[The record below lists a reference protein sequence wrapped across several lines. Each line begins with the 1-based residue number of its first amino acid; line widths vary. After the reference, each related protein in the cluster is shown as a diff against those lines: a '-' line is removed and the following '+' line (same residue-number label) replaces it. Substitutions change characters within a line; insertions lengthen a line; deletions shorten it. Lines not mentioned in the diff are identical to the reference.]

1 MANLQSVREP
11 RNREMKILILG
22 LARTGTSSLT
32 AALQQLGYSP
42 YDWPDRC
49 VLGHLPRWTEGLQAK
64 YLSRGRPL
72 EADEMDQLTS
82 NFDAI
87 IDTPC
92 CLLVDELIAAYPTAK
107 IILNYRDPDRWLE
120 SMQDTVFAVARWPFW
135 RILAYTDPRYAGAIV
150 QHHITLWDEIW
161 GGDEGERCREKFV
174 EHYNYV
180 RKVVPPRR
188 LLEYQVQEGWG
199 PLCRFLEVEEPKEP
213 FPVVHTGSQFM
224 RTAARG
230 WWDCVGRSIRNVTAA
245 AVCLWILVLLSALL
259 QGDNTYQKFVTS
271 DDHAASLSGYT
282 QHAPLDICPLNEE
295 VVLPEMQMQ
304 MNEFLE
310 DGSSYS
316 FYDTHDI
323 GTWNAAESQKPQF
336 VGGYDGHLQQSPSV
350 ASMQNLSFFESEM
363 APRDFDSSNASL
375 PCSRSNSRSRLT
387 GGSLSTPTSISSDC
401 GMDPLQRWRLCVRAQ
416 AEERNPSPA
425 FRVALVA
432 LQAQLHRPD
441 RRDRSAA
448 EARYPNLE
456 AERKDHLVQHLRGF
470 HNLKILPTI
479 ENWKVEPPLVTSRC
493 GFCDEKLPSWQ
504 ARADHLAS
512 HFRQG
517 LTMSDWKGD
526 HCFEPAIAAQIK
538 NAFPPYLLASEAKS
552 MVPFSATDPATLD
565 HLSQIYQRNGE
576 IYSEHQLD
584 AINSEGDPSFDLT
597 PTSYLRW
604 MTFRLGRFAQQSIA
618 NGIFPTDKMFQDES
632 RRLVY
637 GDKDAWE
644 QTVADNNEWLTAFRR
659 QCLPDLSGVTD
670 ALQYSST

>member
-1 MANLQSVREP
+1 MDSQGDLNIINSDSLYPDIDQSP
-11 RNREMKILILG
+11 H
-22 LARTGTSSLT
+22 S
-32 AALQQLGYSP
+32 
-42 YDWPDRC
+42 
-49 VLGHLPRWTEGLQAK
+49 
-64 YLSRGRPL
+64 
-72 EADEMDQLTS
+72 
-82 NFDAI
+82 
-87 IDTPC
+87 
-92 CLLVDELIAAYPTAK
+92 
-107 IILNYRDPDRWLE
+107 
-120 SMQDTVFAVARWPFW
+120 
-135 RILAYTDPRYAGAIV
+135 
-150 QHHITLWDEIW
+150 
-161 GGDEGERCREKFV
+161 
-174 EHYNYV
+174 
-180 RKVVPPRR
+180 
-188 LLEYQVQEGWG
+188 
-199 PLCRFLEVEEPKEP
+199 
-213 FPVVHTGSQFM
+213 
-224 RTAARG
+224 
-230 WWDCVGRSIRNVTAA
+230 
-245 AVCLWILVLLSALL
+245 LLSALL
-259 QGDNTYQKFVTS
+259 QGDNTYQNFVTS
-271 DDHAASLSGYT
+271 DDHAASLPGYT
-282 QHAPLDICPLNEE
+282 QYAPLDICPLNEE

-304 MNEFLE
+304 MNEFLD

-323 GTWNAAESQKPQF
+323 GTWNAAELQKPQF
-336 VGGYDGHLQQSPSV
+336 VGGDDGHLQQSTSV

-387 GGSLSTPTSISSDC
+387 GSSLSTPTSISSDC

-416 AEERNPSPA
+416 AEERNPSQA
-425 FRVALVA
+425 FRVVLVA

-441 RRDRSAA
+441 RRDQSAA
-448 EARYPNLE
+448 EAQYPNLE

-576 IYSEHQLD
+576 IYSEQQLD
-584 AINSEGDPSFDLT
+584 AIDSEGDPSFDLT

-659 QCLPDLSGVTD
+659 QCLPDLSGMTD

>member
-1 MANLQSVREP
+1 MDSQGDLNIINSDTL
-11 RNREMKILILG
+11 
-22 LARTGTSSLT
+22 
-32 AALQQLGYSP
+32 Y
-42 YDWPDRC
+42 PDID
-49 VLGHLPRWTEGLQAK
+49 QAPH
-64 YLSRGRPL
+64 S
-72 EADEMDQLTS
+72 
-82 NFDAI
+82 
-87 IDTPC
+87 
-92 CLLVDELIAAYPTAK
+92 
-107 IILNYRDPDRWLE
+107 
-120 SMQDTVFAVARWPFW
+120 
-135 RILAYTDPRYAGAIV
+135 
-150 QHHITLWDEIW
+150 
-161 GGDEGERCREKFV
+161 
-174 EHYNYV
+174 
-180 RKVVPPRR
+180 
-188 LLEYQVQEGWG
+188 
-199 PLCRFLEVEEPKEP
+199 
-213 FPVVHTGSQFM
+213 
-224 RTAARG
+224 
-230 WWDCVGRSIRNVTAA
+230 
-245 AVCLWILVLLSALL
+245 LLSALL
-259 QGDNTYQKFVTS
+259 QGDNTYQKFVAS

-401 GMDPLQRWRLCVRAQ
+401 GMDPLQRWRESPPETEAASLSAIADALRTMSTHRAVRSSSGGR
-416 AEERNPSPA
+416 AESIASLQSGTSRSSSSVASTRSSRSVSRRSPVPKFRGRVGKTRNDTAIQKSEA
-425 FRVALVA
+425 RMFHCTFCCDTFRRKHDWTRHEKS
-432 LQAQLHRPD
+432 LHLNVDQWACAPYGGSVLSSTGRNHCAYCNLLDPTD
-441 RRDRSAA
+441 DHLESHNHSACRSAQ
-448 EARYPNLE
+448 EPRFFR
-456 AERKDHLVQHLRGF
+456 RKDHLVQHLRGF